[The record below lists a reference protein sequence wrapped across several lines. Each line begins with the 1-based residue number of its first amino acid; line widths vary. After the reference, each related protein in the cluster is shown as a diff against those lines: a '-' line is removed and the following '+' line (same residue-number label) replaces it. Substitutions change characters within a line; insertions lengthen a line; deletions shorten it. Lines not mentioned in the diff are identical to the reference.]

1 MRTPTDRLLATLAPL
16 CLLLAS
22 ACQGAPAP
30 APTTADVAAEADVRK
45 VVDAVY
51 DWVSGPQGSA
61 KDRDALLAL
70 FVPEGR
76 MIVTQTGPDG
86 TSAARSMPVGAF
98 ADMVLRGVTQ
108 RAFYEA
114 PIRTRVDVFGGIAM
128 AWSSYTARRAPEESP
143 FERGINCF
151 QLARTADGW
160 RIVSIAWAVESA
172 TTKLPADMAGG

>member
-1 MRTPTDRLLATLAPL
+1 MTNDRFGLDRRLH
-16 CLLLAS
+16 
-22 ACQGAPAP
+22 PA
-30 APTTADVAAEADVRK
+30 V
-45 VVDAVY
+45 
-51 DWVSGPQGSA
+51 GPQKLGDMS
-61 KDRDALLAL
+61 DPRRIALL
-70 FVPEGR
+70 
-76 MIVTQTGPDG
+76 TTGGTIEKTYNESDG
-86 TSAARSMPVGAF
+86 TISNQRSVLEIMLAG
-98 ADMVLRGVTQ
+98 MVLRGVTQ